1 MELADQLIRL
11 GEKGYIVFSNGDIFL
26 LNKTGF
32 ASESWGLPYPLP
44 KNRNEVDVFIMLYPN
59 FINIF
64 NFSDIVRIELNGV
77 EVIIFDGEV
86 WW

>member
-11 GEKGYIVFSNGDIFL
+11 GEKGYIVFSNGDKFL
-26 LNKTGF
+26 LNKTGE
-32 ASESWGLPYPLP
+32 ASKAWVFPYPLP
-44 KNRNEVDVFIMLYPN
+44 KNKNEVDVFIMLYPN

-77 EVIIFDGEV
+77 GLIIFDGDV